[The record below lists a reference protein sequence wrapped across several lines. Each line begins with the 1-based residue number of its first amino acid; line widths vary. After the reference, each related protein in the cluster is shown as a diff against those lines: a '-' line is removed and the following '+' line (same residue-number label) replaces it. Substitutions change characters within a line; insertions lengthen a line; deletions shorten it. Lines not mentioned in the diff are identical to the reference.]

1 MGFPSARV
9 TTTNSAAII
18 ARNWFDRVKRS
29 ISLCAQ
35 ALLPGHEAG
44 NYEWNRLRAG

>member
-1 MGFPSARV
+1 MEFPSARV
-9 TTTNSAAII
+9 TTTNSAVRI

-35 ALLPGHEAG
+35 APLPVAG
-44 NYEWNRLRAG
+44 A